1 MKTKVMIAT
10 NIHKLPAGIIE
21 GTEAFWF
28 DNEKW
33 VIHNGQA
40 MRFEAAPGE
49 VQRLI
54 ANAFLA
60 DMTGRKYIREKMKI
74 TAFSAGFDAWYK
86 CRIGAL
92 DETPDF
98 KDGNLTADAY
108 NHACRDNNCPHRGG
122 LCSLTP
128 GLRNYEVQTLQ
139 AIKRG
144 ETIEQMSASLH
155 TSIPGLKSRITKM
168 REKLGASNMASMVA
182 KAVEFGI

>member
-1 MKTKVMIAT
+1 METKVMNST
-10 NIHKLPAGIIE
+10 NFHKLPAGIVS
-21 GTEAFWF
+21 GLEAFWYN
-28 DNEKW
+28 DEKW

-40 MRFEAAPGE
+40 MRFADAPGT
-49 VQRLI
+49 VQRVI
-54 ANAFLA
+54 ADAFLN
-60 DMTGRKYIREKMKI
+60 DLPGRTYIREKMKI
-74 TAFSAGFDAWYK
+74 TVFSAGFDTWYK

-98 KDGNLTADAY
+98 TDGNLNADAY
-108 NHACRDNNCPHRGG
+108 NHACSDNRCPHRGR

-128 GLRNYEVQTLQ
+128 GLRNYEIETLQ

-144 ETIEQMSASLH
+144 ETIEQMSKSLH
-155 TSIPGLKSRITKM
+155 TSVPGLKSRISRI

>member
-1 MKTKVMIAT
+1 METKVMNQT
-10 NIHKLPAGIIE
+10 NNHKLPAGIVS
-21 GTEAFWF
+21 GLEAFWY
-28 DNEKW
+28 DDEKW
-33 VIHNGQA
+33 VIDNGKA
-40 MRFEAAPGE
+40 MRFADAPGE

-54 ANAFLA
+54 ANAFMA
-60 DMTGRKYIREKMKI
+60 DMTGRKYIRDKMKI

-92 DETPDF
+92 DDSPDF
-98 KDGNLTADAY
+98 VDGNLNADAY
-108 NHACRDNNCPHRGG
+108 NHACRDNQCPHRGR

-128 GLRNYEVQTLQ
+128 GLRNYEIETLQ

-144 ETIEQMSASLH
+144 ETIEQMSDTLH
-155 TSIPGLKSRITKM
+155 TSVPGLKSRISRI